1 MSFKFFISILIIYY
15 IKIREINSLNYHTD
29 SRIRSHIIIFF
40 YYYNM
45 IFRLIFM
52 VVFGII
58 SCALKITIGRRG
70 RGGGDCTLLVLV
82 IWLVACLSMEVYMSF
97 KFFISILIIY
107 YIKIREIN
115 SLNYHT
121 DSRIRSHIIIFFY
134 YYNMIFRLIFMVVFG
149 IISCALKI
157 TIGRRGRGGGDCT
170 LLVLDLIFVVSC
182 NRISSSLLFSKE
194 FNNYII
200 HNNRRFEY
208 LSL

>member
-1 MSFKFFISILIIYY
+1 MSFKFFISLLIIYY
-15 IKIREINSLNYHTD
+15 TKIREINSLNYH
-29 SRIRSHIIIFF
+29 I
-40 YYYNM
+40 
-45 IFRLIFM
+45 
-52 VVFGII
+52 
-58 SCALKITIGRRG
+58 
-70 RGGGDCTLLVLV
+70 
-82 IWLVACLSMEVYMSF
+82 
-97 KFFISILIIY
+97 
-107 YIKIREIN
+107 
-115 SLNYHT
+115 

-200 HNNRRFEY
+200 HNNRRFWVFIIITKSRVKSHSYSEIILIY
-208 LSL
+208 IALQFNGCNSHLAKNRKSDGSYP